1 MMRMQPYPDAGR
13 EWRIII
19 PVGAFSGEVHYCM
32 RLALAKRFG
41 GYTYFEAKG
50 GWMSEQ
56 TPEDEDVYVFDIAV
70 SEQHGGSLCDFAGW
84 VRERGNQEAVH
95 VRDAD
100 GYTIQVDEKRRW
112 LRTPWL
118 ASLDAL
124 ISSLRPD
131 KGWLE

>member
-1 MMRMQPYPDAGR
+1 MMRMQPYPNAGQ
-13 EWRIII
+13 EWRIVI
-19 PVGAFSGEVHYCM
+19 PKNAFSDEEHYCM
-32 RLALAKRFG
+32 RMALAKRFG
-41 GYTYFEAKG
+41 GYTYFEATG

-70 SEQHGGSLCDFAGW
+70 EKTNWNSLCDFAGW

-100 GYTIQVDEKRRW
+100 GYTIQVDKGRRW

-118 ASLDAL
+118 VSLDAL
-124 ISSLRPD
+124 ISSLCPD